1 MDRGAQ
7 KMLTFAWPLAFWL
20 LPLPIIV
27 YLALPRVKKQEAAL
41 FVPFYREIARIEQH
55 HKPATSSGII
65 RAITLILIWGL
76 LVLAA
81 SQPQWIG
88 EPVSLPTAGRDL
100 MLAVDISGSMG
111 QEDMFIG
118 RKQVE
123 RIELV
128 KKVVNEFIDRRIGDR
143 LGLLLFGTEAY
154 IQVPLTFDRQTV
166 KTLFNEAQLGFAG
179 KKTSIGDAIGLAVK
193 RLKERPEGDR
203 ILVLLTDGSNTA
215 GNVEPLKAAELAGQ
229 TGIRIH
235 TIGVGADEMMIR
247 SFFGNRRVNPSA
259 DLDEDTL
266 QQIAGQ
272 TGGKYFR
279 ARNTEELENIYRLI
293 DELEPVEQESEVFR
307 PMKSLYYQPLA
318 VAFVL
323 SFLMA
328 MFLPVRAFFRG
339 RW

>member
-1 MDRGAQ
+1 
-7 KMLTFAWPLAFWL
+7 MLNFAWPLAFWL
-20 LPLPIIV
+20 LPLPILV
-27 YLALPRVKKQEAAL
+27 YLAVPRVRKQEAAL
-41 FVPFYREIARIEQH
+41 FVPFYREIAGIEQH
-55 HKPATSSGII
+55 HKPTAGTGII
-65 RAITLILIWGL
+65 RPITLVLIWGM

-88 EPVSLPTAGRDL
+88 DPVALPTAGRDL
-100 MLAVDISGSMG
+100 LLAVDISGSME

-118 RKQVE
+118 REQVS
-123 RIELV
+123 RITLV
-128 KKVVNEFIDRRIGDR
+128 KKVVNEFIERRIGDR

-166 KTLFNEAQLGFAG
+166 KTLFNEAQVGFAG

-203 ILVLLTDGSNTA
+203 ILILLTDGSNTA

-259 DLDEDTL
+259 DLDEVTL
-266 QQIAGQ
+266 QKIAGR

-279 ARNTEELENIYRLI
+279 ARNTEELEKIYRLI

-307 PMKSLYYQPLA
+307 PMKSLYFQPLA
-318 VAFVL
+318 AALIL
-323 SFLMA
+323 SLLMA
-328 MFLPVRAFFRG
+328 LLLPLRAFIGG
-339 RW
+339 RR